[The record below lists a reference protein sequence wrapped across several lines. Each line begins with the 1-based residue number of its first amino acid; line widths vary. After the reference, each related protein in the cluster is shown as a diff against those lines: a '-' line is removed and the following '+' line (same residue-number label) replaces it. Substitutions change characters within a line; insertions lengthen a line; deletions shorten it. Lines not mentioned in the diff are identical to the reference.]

1 MKHLYPTAHEFISKC
16 ENVLQSYLSF
26 HCFPLGTE
34 ALESAGPVAA
44 ELDLHVVVV
53 AGDGGGFA
61 VPAVSSG
68 STSSASVGDL
78 HVVPAAISP
87 LQSETIER
95 ELHLVARRHP
105 QIPILIY
112 TYDIDYK
119 KY

>member
-34 ALESAGPVAA
+34 ALESAGPVAS

-61 VPAVSSG
+61 VPAVSSL
-68 STSSASVGDL
+68 SRAFVGYL
-78 HVVPAAISP
+78 HVVPAAIAP

>member
-16 ENVLQSYLSF
+16 ENVVQSYLSS

-34 ALESAGPVAA
+34 PLEIGVIIAV

-53 AGDGGGFA
+53 AGDGGGLA
-61 VPAVSSG
+61 VPAVPSG

-78 HVVPAAISP
+78 HVVVALALPVSS

-95 ELHLVARRHP
+95 ELHLVAR
-105 QIPILIY
+105 
-112 TYDIDYK
+112 
-119 KY
+119 